1 MYDEDDCEKETFFI
15 CEQKLIEK
23 ARFKRN
29 SNNSMDKKF
38 LKKAYDKANSSVQ
51 VVEQEAEQITME
63 EIAEV
68 EDRQRILNNWIG
80 NQNTSCAQK
89 F

>member
-1 MYDEDDCEKETFFI
+1 
-15 CEQKLIEK
+15 
-23 ARFKRN
+23 
-29 SNNSMDKKF
+29 MDKKL

-51 VVEQEAEQITME
+51 FVEQEAEQITME

-89 F
+89 FKTLRQDNIFCLIEHMWLMGCHTFTN

>member
-1 MYDEDDCEKETFFI
+1 
-15 CEQKLIEK
+15 
-23 ARFKRN
+23 
-29 SNNSMDKKF
+29 MDKKL

-51 VVEQEAEQITME
+51 FVEQEAEQITME

-68 EDRQRILNNWIG
+68 EDRQRILNDWIG

>member
-1 MYDEDDCEKETFFI
+1 
-15 CEQKLIEK
+15 
-23 ARFKRN
+23 
-29 SNNSMDKKF
+29 MDKKY

-80 NQNTSCAQK
+80 NQNTSCAQIFK
-89 F
+89 LGNIFCLIEYEL

>member
-1 MYDEDDCEKETFFI
+1 
-15 CEQKLIEK
+15 
-23 ARFKRN
+23 
-29 SNNSMDKKF
+29 MDKKY

-80 NQNTSCAQK
+80 NQNTSFTQK
-89 F
+89 FKIPRQIFCLIEHMWLMGCHNLYKLKQN